1 MYFSSV
7 FRLSLL
13 PPPKRDSRLALS
25 VPHSVSPNSCSSL
38 LGRSSFLTCFLFY
51 FPLHVSSPCSVCV
64 YGLNRL
70 QTGEPEG
77 APPARRLRSGVVR
90 RDVTPKRRSRMR
102 PALELLQDELLV
114 EIFTH
119 LNQFPDLLVVR
130 QVCTRWYNLSRDARL
145 WRTLS
150 FEGHE
155 NVTSRDLDSLC
166 EKTPALRRLK
176 SLSLARIH
184 NITVEDVRQ
193 IPRTECAATLEQVD
207 LSWCSG
213 ANDKS
218 VVEYSRCPGLR
229 ELRLSHCRL
238 VTRRSVRILAVR
250 CPRLEVLDLNC
261 IGGIR
266 DSLLEVIGQN
276 CPRLRVLNIA
286 NARNITDD
294 GVSAL
299 AKGCSRLEV
308 LDMSWCL
315 RVTDLS
321 ISKVS
326 SNMRCL
332 REVGL
337 SETRVTNCGIAD
349 LARNC
354 SELEALHLARC
365 MQISNEGAESIVK
378 YCHKRLTTLNI
389 ASCHNVTDACVEHL
403 IRVCPRLVCLDV
415 SKLPCRAISEMLER
429 VAAVRNVQ
437 VYF

>member
-1 MYFSSV
+1 MFSIR
-7 FRLSLL
+7 FRF
-13 PPPKRDSRLALS
+13 A
-25 VPHSVSPNSCSSL
+25 NSIE
-38 LGRSSFLTCFLFY
+38 TE
-51 FPLHVSSPCSVCV
+51 
-64 YGLNRL
+64 
-70 QTGEPEG
+70 EPEG
-77 APPARRLRSGVVR
+77 VPPARRLRSGVIR
-90 RDVTPKRRSRMR
+90 RDAVPKRRTRARS
-102 PALELLQDELLV
+102 ALDRLQDELLV

-119 LNQFPDLLVVR
+119 LDQFPDLLVVR
-130 QVCTRWYNLSRDARL
+130 QVCKRWYNLSRDARL

-155 NVTSRDLDSLC
+155 NVSSSDLESLC
-166 EKTPALRRLK
+166 KRTPALRKLK
-176 SLSLARIH
+176 ALSLAKIH

-193 IPRTECAATLEQVD
+193 IPRTECAATLEKVD

-276 CPRLRVLNIA
+276 CPRLRILNIA
-286 NARNITDD
+286 NARNVTDD
-294 GVSAL
+294 GVTAL
-299 AKGCSRLEV
+299 AKGCPKLEV

-315 RVTDLS
+315 RVTDMS
-321 ISKVS
+321 IAKVA
-326 SNMRCL
+326 SNMPHL

-337 SETRVTNCGIAD
+337 SETRVTNSGIAE
-349 LARNC
+349 LASNC

-365 MQISNEGAESIVK
+365 VQISNEGAESIVK
-378 YCHKRLTTLNI
+378 FCSERLTTLNI
-389 ASCHNVTDACVEHL
+389 ASCHNVTDDCVEQL
-403 IRVCPRLVCLDV
+403 IRVCPQLNCLDV
-415 SKLPCRAISEMLER
+415 SKLPCRAISGMLER
-429 VAAVRNVQ
+429 IAAVRNIQ

>member
-1 MYFSSV
+1 
-7 FRLSLL
+7 
-13 PPPKRDSRLALS
+13 
-25 VPHSVSPNSCSSL
+25 
-38 LGRSSFLTCFLFY
+38 
-51 FPLHVSSPCSVCV
+51 
-64 YGLNRL
+64 
-70 QTGEPEG
+70 
-77 APPARRLRSGVVR
+77 
-90 RDVTPKRRSRMR
+90 
-102 PALELLQDELLV
+102 
-114 EIFTH
+114 
-119 LNQFPDLLVVR
+119 
-130 QVCTRWYNLSRDARL
+130 
-145 WRTLS
+145 
-150 FEGHE
+150 
-155 NVTSRDLDSLC
+155 
-166 EKTPALRRLK
+166 
-176 SLSLARIH
+176 
-184 NITVEDVRQ
+184 
-193 IPRTECAATLEQVD
+193 LEQVD

-294 GVSAL
+294 GVAAL

-365 MQISNEGAESIVK
+365 LQISNEGAESIVK

-389 ASCHNVTDACVEHL
+389 ASCHNITDEFVERL